1 MIYSWFTSGI
11 FVQVFRDYFFFLI
24 EYLLLTYPIQIYLIL
39 VSTNHSNKKSIQFC
53 NIPRAD
59 SIMRVACIH
68 VYVIYTHIRRK
79 PRWKIFWM
87 EDFFFLR
94 VYENVRCSWASW
106 KSLLHWNISQRIV
119 KLDLLDT
126 VLSPLPRYCF
136 PFLEIWVVH
145 IMYKL
150 SVTVYRIYFYRE
162 VIFSW

>member
-1 MIYSWFTSGI
+1 MICSWFTSGI

-24 EYLLLTYPIQIYLIL
+24 EYLLLTYPIQVYLIL

-87 EDFFFLR
+87 EDFFFF
-94 VYENVRCSWASW
+94 ESVRECTMLVSIVEIPFALKHFATNRKAWSARHRLVTTA
-106 KSLLHWNISQRIV
+106 SLLFPI
-119 KLDLLDT
+119 
-126 VLSPLPRYCF
+126 PRNMGRAYN
-136 PFLEIWVVH
+136 V
-145 IMYKL
+145 
-150 SVTVYRIYFYRE
+150 
-162 VIFSW
+162 

>member
-1 MIYSWFTSGI
+1 MIY
-11 FVQVFRDYFFFLI
+11 FRNFCPGFSRLFFFLI
-24 EYLLLTYPIQIYLIL
+24 EYLLLTYPIQVYLIL

-68 VYVIYTHIRRK
+68 VYVIYTHTYAGSLDGRSSG
-79 PRWKIFWM
+79 WKI
-87 EDFFFLR
+87 FFFLR

>member
-1 MIYSWFTSGI
+1 MIY
-11 FVQVFRDYFFFLI
+11 FRNFCPGFSRLFFFLI
-24 EYLLLTYPIQIYLIL
+24 EYLLLTYPIQVYLIL

-106 KSLLHWNISQRIV
+106 KSLLHWNISQRKAWSARHRLV
-119 KLDLLDT
+119 TTASLLF
-126 VLSPLPRYCF
+126 PIPRNMGRAYN
-136 PFLEIWVVH
+136 V
-145 IMYKL
+145 
-150 SVTVYRIYFYRE
+150 
-162 VIFSW
+162 